1 MKSAGIASTVV
12 FYFLIVVFGVML
24 LAGVQLRSSGGA
36 TFDTWRLNYEAN
48 RVLNEDLLTK
58 LKTAGEKAKE
68 SSSSVTSNQACLR
81 LFDQNGLP
89 KKDLLDEETVKQI
102 AEAKQKGTPVENLS
116 GDVFCL
122 VKGYSQVQI
131 DISFFKNDVQ
141 EKTDEIAELKKT
153 LTSNSEQYADL
164 IKERQDFLAFKEMGK
179 VWYQRPFV
187 ITPYDLLVL
196 LLVMFMGALGGMVR
210 LLRDYGA
217 ADHPNPTAGEYLL
230 IPMIGAV
237 VSIGGYVL
245 AKTGLLLLSSARGE
259 SSLSPF
265 MISLVGIVSG
275 LLAKEVIDTIS
286 ARGRAILSGQ
296 DGAAKRQGSDRNG

>member
-1 MKSAGIASTVV
+1 MKWAGIGLTVV
-12 FYFLIVVFGVML
+12 LYFLIVVFGVAL
-24 LAGVQLRSSGGA
+24 LAGAQLRSSGGA

-48 RVLNEDLLTK
+48 RVLNNDLLAK
-58 LKTAGEKAKE
+58 IKTAGEKAKDTANA
-68 SSSSVTSNQACLR
+68 VMVNQTCLR
-81 LFDQNGLP
+81 FFDQNGLP
-89 KKDLLDEETVKQI
+89 KLNLLDTQTANEI
-102 AEAKQKGTPVENLS
+102 AESRKQHIAAEKLS
-116 GDVFCL
+116 GDVFCV
-122 VKGYSQVQI
+122 VKGYSQLQNDV
-131 DISFFKNDVQ
+131 SFFKNEDK
-141 EKTDEIAELKKT
+141 ENAAEIDELKKT
-153 LTSNSEQYADL
+153 LTVNSEQYADL
-164 IKERQDFLAFKEMGK
+164 IKERQDFLAFTEMENI
-179 VWYQRPFV
+179 WYQRPFV

-230 IPMIGAV
+230 IPLIGAV

-265 MISLVGIVSG
+265 MISLVGIISG

-286 ARGRAILSGQ
+286 ARGRTILSDKMGE
-296 DGAAKRQGSDRNG
+296 RNG